1 MGIGDMLASLLGG
14 GSSAPVAEAVD
25 PAEQL
30 RQEQAAELRE
40 KLKRFKPP
48 GYPAPD
54 DSDATAIAYLK
65 SLSGQTD
72 QDAQARYRQGA
83 KNLLYMFGSQYLTY
97 SRKSRNWEVL
107 PLIDERESRVVDNCI
122 LPALRARSQRMLS
135 GPVQFDATPK
145 RNDLDARDRAR
156 LGSEWVQSRW
166 KHTNMVQKVDQAL
179 TLAFCCGVSCLKSF
193 WNNDI
198 GTLTP
203 AQMQRVKREPVL
215 DELTGEPEVDWSTG
229 EPVPVTKAVLGGDGQ
244 PVIETYFVDE
254 SGAEVASREEAFLY
268 RPGDTDTAVRSI
280 FNIRINP
287 DATAWDAGAGLRW
300 LLDTDEL
307 PVETAKALFPEFADQ
322 ITASA
327 PEDTTATTMERLAA
341 GAATVANTTA
351 YGGQRSMSPQLA
363 NTPTTVIQ
371 EYWELPNHCFPK
383 GRLIVR
389 VGQVKVFDDAF
400 PDGVF
405 PYTPIFDEPAPL
417 TPMGRPCVN
426 DVTPLQDTIN
436 RQWNAID
443 AEARMSGVG
452 RWVAWEM
459 DGIPDQ
465 LTPEDRTVIQIP
477 MNSRTMHR
485 SLKDMF
491 YRLDPA
497 QAGSDRW
504 RILDAAKRALQ
515 DILAFHEVSRGQVPP
530 GVDSGVAIQHL
541 LEEERG
547 QLAKAI
553 RALETSLI
561 HWAGVQLAIARSNY
575 GDQVERWLASEKP
588 DLGYILETVDGLRIP
603 DPDELTIELQ
613 GFKPQNET
621 AFKAEV
627 KEALGL
633 GLLEPREARQL
644 LELGRGM
651 TGAYSSQTRH
661 YQRARWIN
669 LAIER
674 GNYIVHP
681 PELPVFDPVTGE
693 EIQGLQELSYP
704 DGSPFVLPDDDD
716 HVLHMQ
722 VLDDLILNDQKPQEV
737 RQAAQIVKG
746 HRRRILEID
755 QAPPP
760 APAGPPP
767 DQPPA

>member
-1 MGIGDMLASLLGG
+1 MLASLFGG
-14 GSSAPVAEAVD
+14 QGEAPAAEAID
-25 PAEQL
+25 SAMQ
-30 RQEQAAELRE
+30 LRE
-40 KLKRFKPP
+40 KLKRFKQP

-54 DSDATAIAYLK
+54 DSDATTIAYLK

-122 LPALRARSQRMLS
+122 LPALRARSQRLLS

-156 LGSEWVQSRW
+156 LGAEWVQSRW

-179 TLAFCCGVSCLKSF
+179 TLGFCCGVSCLKSF
-193 WNNDI
+193 WNRDL

-215 DELTGEPEVDWSTG
+215 DELTGEPQMDWSTG
-229 EPVPVTKAVLGGDGQ
+229 EPVPVTKAVLGDDGQ
-244 PVIETYFVDE
+244 PVIESYFVDE
-254 SGAEVASREEAFLY
+254 GGEEVASREEAFMY

-322 ITASA
+322 ITPSA

-351 YGGQRSMSPQLA
+351 YGGQRQTGPQLA

-389 VGQVKVFDDAF
+389 VGQVKVFDGDF

-417 TPMGRPCVN
+417 TPMGRPSVN

-452 RWVAWEM
+452 RWVAWELP
-459 DGIPDQ
+459 GVPDQ
-465 LTPEDRTVIQIP
+465 LTPEDKTVIQIP
-477 MNSRTMHR
+477 MNGRTANR

-497 QAGSDRW
+497 QAGGDRW
-504 RILDAAKRALQ
+504 KLLDAAKRALQ

-561 HWAGVQLAIARSNY
+561 HWAGVQLAVAKTNY

-588 DLGYILETVDGLRIP
+588 DLGYILETVDGMRIP

-674 GNYIVHP
+674 GNYITHP
-681 PELPVFDPVTGE
+681 PQMPVYDPESGE
-693 EIQGLQELSYP
+693 EIQGLVELSYP

-755 QAPPP
+755 LAPPP
-760 APAGPPP
+760 APDGPPP
-767 DQPPA
+767 EQPPA